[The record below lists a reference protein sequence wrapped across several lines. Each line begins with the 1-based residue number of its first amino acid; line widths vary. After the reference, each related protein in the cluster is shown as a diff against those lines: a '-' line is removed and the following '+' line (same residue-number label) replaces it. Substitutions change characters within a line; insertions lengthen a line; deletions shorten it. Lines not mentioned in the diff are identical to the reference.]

1 MEAQTE
7 MLEME
12 EKELTEKQTKQ
23 TAENEKMTNE
33 NLDLDKKIK
42 DLEKRIRISNLLTDV
57 DIEELQQ
64 LAKAN
69 KMYQRAFED
78 MVTKWKVINEQM

>member
-1 MEAQTE
+1 

-23 TAENEKMTNE
+23 TADNENLTNE

-64 LAKAN
+64 LAK
-69 KMYQRAFED
+69 KM
-78 MVTKWKVINEQM
+78 EQMEASRAHKQQQARYMDFDAKHKKEK